1 MDKQILLY
9 PYNGILLSNKTK
21 ETKKLWRYSTR
32 FNLSVS
38 HGILGEF
45 QQHCAEQ
52 KVQEPDI
59 KYSIYSMILL
69 TCHFRKKKKFF
80 NQSLPRAEVKQK
92 KGSFFPEVMEI
103 YTLTAVIC

>member
-1 MDKQILLY
+1 MDKQILVY

-38 HGILGEF
+38 HGIPGEF

-52 KVQEPDI
+52 KVQEPEI

-69 TCHFRKKKKFF
+69 HITLENFF
-80 NQSLPRAEVKQK
+80 FKIRACRGQ
-92 KGSFFPEVMEI
+92 G
-103 YTLTAVIC
+103 